1 MDLFA
6 ESSECASVT
15 YLDLG
20 FETRWISFGLVC
32 YAKTIKATIQI
43 SCTTSFIDSI
53 LWWTD
58 VYNNLFQIMQQDNFR
73 NLIRVVFTQWKHLE
87 SRVNLFWYCLKVI
100 KQYTFHYLMRSVPTT
115 GKQSSFE
122 ILQLFD
128 KWR

>member
-6 ESSECASVT
+6 KSSECASVT

-58 VYNNLFQIMQQDNFR
+58 VYNNLFQIMQLSKLNQSDFYS
-73 NLIRVVFTQWKHLE
+73 VKT
-87 SRVNLFWYCLKVI
+87 SRVP
-100 KQYTFHYLMRSVPTT
+100 S
-115 GKQSSFE
+115 
-122 ILQLFD
+122 
-128 KWR
+128 